1 MSDPATNAPYGSPLT
16 SREIQVLRARDNA
29 DTDEEAAA
37 KLEISVHTLRSHL
50 ANVRSRLGV
59 RTTHRAIRIAVR
71 KKAA

>member
-16 SREIQVLRARDNA
+16 TRELQALRARDNA
-29 DTDEEAAA
+29 DTDEEAAQR
-37 KLEISVHTLRSHL
+37 LGISVHTMRCHL
-50 ANVRSRLGV
+50 ANARSRLGV